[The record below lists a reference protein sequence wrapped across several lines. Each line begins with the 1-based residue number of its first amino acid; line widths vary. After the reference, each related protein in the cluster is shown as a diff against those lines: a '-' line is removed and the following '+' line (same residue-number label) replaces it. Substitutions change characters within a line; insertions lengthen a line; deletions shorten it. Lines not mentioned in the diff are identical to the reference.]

1 MRTGQPTQEFYQLGN
16 FMNLLILG
24 SAEDAHAAYLHKALT
39 KKGIAVDYL
48 DTREFPTK
56 LKISW
61 EPVTQSGTLVLPNN
75 KKLDLSD
82 IKSIFWRT
90 YYGVKVPKLSNF
102 HQQNI
107 ATNDSTSVLRSF
119 MESTSEKWINSWQA
133 YQFHK
138 EKPLQLSLANKIGAT
153 IPATIVSNDATEII
167 EFAATYPQLIFKPVY
182 GGSHTQ
188 FLTKQHLDI
197 QRMNLALTISPVT
210 LQEYIPGTN
219 IRSYVIGKNVYS
231 AEIRSGSLDFRED
244 LKAELIPVELPVNIA
259 QQCLT
264 IADKFGLK
272 WTGIDWRLKPNGE
285 YVFLEANFSPMFVHF
300 ERKTG
305 APITEKLIELLID
318 GTGTSKF

>member
-1 MRTGQPTQEFYQLGN
+1 
-16 FMNLLILG
+16 MNILILG
-24 SAEDAHAAYLHKALT
+24 SAEDPHAAYLKKALT
-39 KKGIAVDYL
+39 EKGIESDYF
-48 DTREFPTK
+48 DTRQFPTQ

-61 EPVTQSGTLVLPNN
+61 QPIKGTGSLVLPSG
-75 KKLDLSD
+75 KKLAFSE

-90 YYGVKVPKLSNF
+90 YYGVKVPKLSNS

-107 ATNDSTSVLRSF
+107 ATNDSMSVLRSF
-119 MESTSEKWINSWQA
+119 MESTAEKWVNSWQA

-138 EKPLQLSLANKIGAT
+138 EKPLQLGLANQIGVT
-153 IPATIVSNDATEII
+153 IPATIVSNDADEII
-167 EFAATYPQLIFKPVY
+167 EFASSYEKVIFKPVY

-188 FLTKQHLDI
+188 FLTKEHLDK
-197 QRMNLALTISPVT
+197 QRLNLALSISPVT

-219 IRSYVIGKNVYS
+219 IRSYVISNKVYS

-244 LKAELIPVELPVNIA
+244 KKAELIAVELPEDITRQCVVIA
-259 QQCLT
+259 E
-264 IADKFGLK
+264 KFGLK

-305 APITEKLIELLID
+305 FPITDSLID
-318 GTGTSKF
+318 LLKRNIYSNPI